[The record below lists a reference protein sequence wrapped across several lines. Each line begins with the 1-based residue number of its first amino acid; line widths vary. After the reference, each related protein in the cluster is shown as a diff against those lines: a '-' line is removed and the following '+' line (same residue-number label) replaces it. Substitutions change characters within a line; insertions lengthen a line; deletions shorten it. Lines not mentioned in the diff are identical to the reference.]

1 MKLDVY
7 CLQPPLEKV
16 TPRHISGDGLLE
28 GRDLILRNIPRDVL
42 AVFPSLM
49 VVVGALRSLPQ
60 NAGFTPFHVLD
71 LGDLLQE

>member
-1 MKLDVY
+1 LDDDLGV
-7 CLQPPLEKV
+7 LTSQILELLE
-16 TPRHISGDGLLE
+16 SGDSLLE

-42 AVFPSLM
+42 AVFPSLV

-60 NAGFTPFHVLD
+60 NAEFAALHVLD